1 MKSNFQTLPIAAR
14 ILILMIALSGA
25 TAAAFSVN
33 LQPAWD
39 LARLTFFVV
48 LAVATAR
55 AKVKLSGTSS
65 LSLLTATVLLSLMVG
80 GPAVAVVSAVC
91 GVVTQTLLPNKKI
104 VLHQLVFNI
113 GMIALAATLAGWA
126 YQVTNSANG
135 GSFSSRFLGS
145 LAAAFVYFLGNS
157 VLVSMIVA
165 FTKGGSIARIWTEHF
180 APAAPSFLI
189 AGMVSLVALEL
200 LPYHT
205 MMLVSLAII
214 APVYYS
220 SIRLASYSSVAAKV

>member
-14 ILILMIALSGA
+14 ILILVIALGGA

-48 LAVATAR
+48 LAVATSR

-91 GVVTQTLLPNKKI
+91 GVVTQALLPNRKI

-126 YQVTNSANG
+126 YQATNSASD
-135 GSFSSRFLGS
+135 GSFSSRFLGI
-145 LAAAFVYFLGNS
+145 LVAAFVYFLGNS

-165 FTKGGSIARIWTEHF
+165 LTKGGSIARIWAEHF
-180 APAAPSFLI
+180 APAAPSFMI

-205 MMLVSLAII
+205 MMLVSLAIM